1 MASPVSDVY
10 APCPCGSGKKIKFC
24 CSAAIKELDRVAQ
37 LHEKGQLD
45 GALATLNKINER
57 FPEAPIV
64 PLTRAQLLMEGERF
78 TDAATEMRIFL
89 ISHPDNGNGTA
100 LLAFAHFMD
109 VGFHQAKPEIHRAFQ
124 VSAQVAPD
132 VLASLAI
139 QIGNE
144 VFNHNPMSAREHFA
158 LALRLTTDG
167 QERQALFSQLMKLDG
182 SVRIPFPMR
191 GSHQLEK
198 VDAPEGSEKE
208 LRNAYR
214 LSAAGC
220 WGIAGKLFQKVGDK
234 LTDSW
239 ALWKNIGLCRVWDDD
254 LTGGAEALH
263 KAAELAPDYESA
275 VECETVAQLS
285 SLHEVEE
292 TVPVK
297 MLSYRVKS
305 ASKVLTTLDAQPL
318 LSRDTARSQQQ
329 ELVGHYYVLDR
340 ALVGPDT
347 PITDENASTILGE
360 IQVYDV
366 PQEEGSFSSLAI
378 IAIDGA
384 DKETVT
390 KLIEPLIQDEII
402 AVSHDHDHDHGHD
415 CGHDHDDPAPT
426 MRGER
431 NFRMALKELLPLQR
445 TEYYGD
451 RLKGRERRARTRAV
465 ARRFVE
471 QSWLQ
476 TPLKRLNGKT
486 PREAAGDAALK
497 TKLAA
502 AVLVLESMDY
512 GVTLATDFNKLRAD
526 LNIEAFKPLP
536 ITDQSLNSLSVIQSH
551 RLALKEL
558 NDEQL
563 GHVLHRALLIRH
575 IPFAYTVLQVAQQR
589 GLENLQGMDQVAFA
603 QTMSEISRELG
614 HDEEGLN
621 WAKVARELAEQGED
635 FRRKL
640 TNATREFEFRSED
653 PNDPELPNIIDRL
666 WNYYG
671 AKLPELR
678 ESLKVVLA
686 DLKLPIPGETASG
699 IVLPDSMVVGAG
711 ASSGSKLWLPE

>member
-10 APCPCGSGKKIKFC
+10 ALCPCGSGKKVKFC
-24 CSAAIKELDRVAQ
+24 CNAAIKELDRVAQ
-37 LHEKGQLD
+37 LHEKGQID
-45 GALATLNKINER
+45 GALVTLNKLNER
-57 FPEAPIV
+57 FPEALIV
-64 PLTRAQLLMEGERF
+64 PLTRAQLLMESERF
-78 TDAATEMRIFL
+78 TDAATEMRVFL
-89 ISHPDNGNGTA
+89 VSHPENTNGTA

-124 VSAQVAPD
+124 VAQHAAPD

-158 LALRLTTDG
+158 LALRLTTDA

-198 VDAPEGSEKE
+198 VDAPEGAEKE

-214 LSAAGC
+214 LSLSGC
-220 WGIAGKLFQKVGDK
+220 WGIAGKLFQKVSEK
-234 LTDSW
+234 LPESW
-239 ALWKNIGLCRVWDDD
+239 ALWKNIGLCRIWDDD
-254 LTGGAEALH
+254 LTGAGEALH

-305 ASKVLTTLDAQPL
+305 ASKVLTLLDAQPL
-318 LSRDTARSQQQ
+318 LSREPIRSGGPS
-329 ELVGHYYVLDR
+329 EIVGHYFVLDR

-347 PITDENASTILGE
+347 PITDDNASTVLGE
-360 IQVYDV
+360 IQVYDL
-366 PQEEGSFSSLAI
+366 PNDDAS
-378 IAIDGA
+378 IATVAVITIDGA
-384 DKETVT
+384 DRDVVT
-390 KLIEPLIQDEII
+390 KLLEPILQEEIVP
-402 AVSHDHDHDHGHD
+402 AAHDHDHDHGQD
-415 CGHDHDDPAPT
+415 CGHDHEHPQPT
-426 MRGER
+426 LRGER
-431 NFRMALKELLPLQR
+431 NYRMALKELLPLQR
-445 TEYYGD
+445 TEYYSD
-451 RLKGRERRARTRAV
+451 RLKGRQRRERVRAV

-471 QSWLQ
+471 QSWTQ
-476 TPLKRLNGKT
+476 TTLKRLNGKT
-486 PREAAGDAALK
+486 PREAANDPTLK
-497 TKLAA
+497 VKLAA

-512 GVTLATDFNKLRAD
+512 GVTLAVDFDKLRTEF
-526 LNIEAFKPLP
+526 NIEAFKPLT

-558 NDEQL
+558 THEQL

-575 IPFAYTVLQVAQQR
+575 IPFAYQVLQEAQQR
-589 GLENLQGMDQVAFA
+589 GLEHLQGMDQVAFA
-603 QTMSEISRELG
+603 QTMAEISRELG
-614 HDEEGLN
+614 HEAEGLK
-621 WAKVARELAEQGED
+621 WAATAREQAELGDD

-640 TNATREFEFRSED
+640 TNATREFEFRIED
-653 PNDPELPNIIDRL
+653 PSDPELPNVIDRL

-671 AKLPELR
+671 SKLPELR
-678 ESLKVVLA
+678 DSLSVVLQE
-686 DLKLPIPGETASG
+686 LKLPIPGETASG
-699 IVLPDSMVVGAG
+699 IVLPDSMVAG
-711 ASSGSKLWLPE
+711 ATSGSKLWLPE